1 MNNIDKAIIK
11 IKHDI
16 DVNNRCLKE
25 ETIQPIKRLLELS
38 IQFDREL
45 LELLEVKDEK
55 R

>member
-1 MNNIDKAIIK
+1 MNNVDKAIIK

-25 ETIQPIKRLLELS
+25 ETIPAIKRLLELS